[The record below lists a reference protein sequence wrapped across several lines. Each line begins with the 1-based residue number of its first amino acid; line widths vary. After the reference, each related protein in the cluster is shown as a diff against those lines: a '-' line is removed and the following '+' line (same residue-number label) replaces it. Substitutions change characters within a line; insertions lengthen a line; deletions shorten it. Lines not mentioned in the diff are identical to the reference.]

1 MVIVLCTKQESRA
14 VWTRV
19 FFNSHQQWAASPYAS
34 QFSVNIICL
43 SNEQNLGLVD
53 FHENTNSMRV
63 HAQESMRVTTKA
75 HDSWRFYLFLFDP
88 GFNNSLI
95 IVYVSP
101 SGCNK
106 SSAFYD
112 LFIIATVLADSLTV
126 LTNLFNSHQT
136 WKTKRSYPNK
146 YLGGGEFR
154 WWTAELWKRW
164 AVPGRVFESAWWK
177 SWRITGK
184 KKPLSLHALHAY
196 SMFWSGLL
204 QYQHIYLT
212 GRGVWF
218 RGVWFWWLQFSC

>member
-1 MVIVLCTKQESRA
+1 MRA
-14 VWTRV
+14 VWARV
-19 FFNSHQQWAASPYAS
+19 FFNSNQQWAVSPYAS
-34 QFSVNIICL
+34 QLTSSACQMSKTSDLLTFMKIQIQWECMHRSQWEWQLKRMIVGGFTYSCL
-43 SNEQNLGLVD
+43 IL
-53 FHENTNSMRV
+53 
-63 HAQESMRVTTKA
+63 A
-75 HDSWRFYLFLFDP
+75 
-88 GFNNSLI
+88 LI
-95 IVYVSP
+95 IVNLIIYVSP

-154 WWTAELWKRW
+154 WWTAELWTRW